1 MKMSAYIVTQYLHAQ
16 QRLRTM
22 QGQAMTEYI
31 VVILVGVIVLIV
43 VTSGQPS
50 TVDQMVAALKT
61 FWKNFSYIISL
72 P

>member
-1 MKMSAYIVTQYLHAQ
+1 MKQPVSIVAQYLAAQ

-22 QGQAMTEYI
+22 RGQAMTEYI
-31 VVILVGVIVLIV
+31 VVILVGVIVLIL

-50 TVDQMVAALKT
+50 VVEQMVIALKT